1 MSVAGR
7 VVPVDLNAKENC
19 TPAQKAVC
27 GSIGGVPLG
36 WLARKKLLR
45 SLRGVGQHECGD
57 IPGALS
63 NLLQLSMLYADRHR
77 AIGSAWGRLHYVLG
91 VPAAI
96 LATVAGATA
105 WNSTSQS
112 NVAAVLA
119 LAAGALSAAAAF
131 FKCEQSRD
139 RNNALCGGWTELA
152 DCVRMALLHYAM
164 DEKSPLGVDHARYAE
179 SMISL
184 NRIKSSLL
192 SGALRAGPEKSD
204 KLLAGSAAP
213 SSPVEPNS
221 SQMLAGA
228 YGRSESRS
236 S

>member
-152 DCVRMALLHYAM
+152 DCVAWHSCTTPWTKKARSASISALRREYDL
-164 DEKSPLGVDHARYAE
+164 LE
-179 SMISL
+179 SHQ
-184 NRIKSSLL
+184 SSLL
-192 SGALRAGPEKSD
+192 RGALRAGPEKSD